1 MKKLATL
8 FIILLILGFCSFA
21 GGENKGLSQPY
32 TVTAGEW
39 LVYRLSEL
47 VRVHSD
53 RLSAPAL
60 FSYDKKREV
69 ILVEIFGAHESVE
82 GAKEDLLKWCDFIQK
97 IYLPYAEKNYG
108 LNLSMSDYI
117 VVYYNREASG
127 WPEMIRMEGGKLLLS
142 QN

>member
-1 MKKLATL
+1 MMGIKKEVIMKRLVTL
-8 FIILLILGFCSFA
+8 FTVLLILGFCSVA

-39 LVYRLSEL
+39 LAYRLSEL

-60 FSYDKKREV
+60 FNYDRKKEV
-69 ILVEIFGAHESVE
+69 ILVEMFGARESVE

-97 IYLPYAEKNYG
+97 IYLPYA
-108 LNLSMSDYI
+108 
-117 VVYYNREASG
+117 
-127 WPEMIRMEGGKLLLS
+127 
-142 QN
+142 